1 MVYKCT
7 SPKLLAENVGFLLS
21 VNGCACFIALY
32 FSINSRR
39 SGGCLGGRQ
48 CGASVRPCS
57 SPRFL
62 SGWAP
67 PDARRGVLAASHFPS
82 PRRFSVFAEI
92 PLFKGK
98 IISFCSIG
106 LDQRQISE
114 LQNKASLRWGRPA
127 CWQSRGLGFIPFP
140 GLEILMPW
148 KPQQENPKCFP
159 KTNTPIMHGTGPWQT
174 PPASAGTLA
183 PAPPRGAEGPPV
195 PSILGAGLGT
205 AAPPRHSVKASF
217 LHLELSSLYYPT
229 PLRKGLPARFTAL
242 WSAKLLSARLAQNG
256 KCKAVTPP
264 PSPGGALA
272 ESSPRRYRF
281 R

>member
-1 MVYKCT
+1 MWTLCAPLFFPSLPLWLGAPRT
-7 SPKLLAENVGFLLS
+7 RAE
-21 VNGCACFIALY
+21 GCP
-32 FSINSRR
+32 
-39 SGGCLGGRQ
+39 GCL
-48 CGASVRPCS
+48 PL
-57 SPRFL
+57 PL
-62 SGWAP
+62 
-67 PDARRGVLAASHFPS
+67 
-82 PRRFSVFAEI
+82 PRRFSVSAEI

-205 AAPPRHSVKASF
+205 AAPPRCSVKASF

-242 WSAKLLSARLAQNG
+242 WSPKLLSARLAQNG
-256 KCKAVTPP
+256 KCKAITPP

>member
-1 MVYKCT
+1 M
-7 SPKLLAENVGFLLS
+7 
-21 VNGCACFIALY
+21 
-32 FSINSRR
+32 
-39 SGGCLGGRQ
+39 
-48 CGASVRPCS
+48 RPCS

-183 PAPPRGAEGPPV
+183 PAPPRGAEGPPGPIHPWGGIGHRSTTPAFRQSLLSPFRAFLIV
-195 PSILGAGLGT
+195 LSDSSKKGPACAVHRPVERHAALCPPGT
-205 AAPPRHSVKASF
+205 EWEVQGRHSS
-217 LHLELSSLYYPT
+217 
-229 PLRKGLPARFTAL
+229 PL
-242 WSAKLLSARLAQNG
+242 
-256 KCKAVTPP
+256 
-264 PSPGGALA
+264 
-272 ESSPRRYRF
+272 PRRCF
-281 R
+281 G